1 MGGLV
6 PPQGLVPECYWVE
19 FIVYLLGQRQFR
31 KQTTMHYCE
40 NQVG

>member
-6 PPQGLVPECYWVE
+6 PPQGLIPECYWVE
-19 FIVYLLGQRQFR
+19 STVYFIGKREFW
-31 KQTTMHYCE
+31 KQETMHYCK